1 MMRRRPT
8 EPDVLSCLLPPGA
21 LRSYDLRLIATAFA
35 ERMGGGTGSLND
47 YLTNFGQGV
56 CTMSRKK
63 SLPAAD
69 ALDRKVP
76 AIAGSLMSGTP
87 VGRRTQSSRR
97 AGRGYR
103 GAADGAAFRSAQ
115 CLQEWK

>member
-1 MMRRRPT
+1 MLRRPT
-8 EPDVLSCLLPPGA
+8 DPGVLSCPLPRDA
-21 LRSYDLRLIATAFA
+21 SRFYDLRLTATAFA
-35 ERMGGGTGSLND
+35 ERMIGGLGSLND
-47 YLTNFGQGV
+47 YLTNFGQRV
-56 CTMSRKK
+56 RTMSRKQ

-69 ALDRKVP
+69 AHDRKVQ
-76 AIAGSLMSGTP
+76 AIAGGLMSGTP

-103 GAADGAAFRSAQ
+103 GATEGAAFRSAQ

>member
-1 MMRRRPT
+1 MMRRRATKPG
-8 EPDVLSCLLPPGA
+8 VLSCLLPPDA
-21 LRSYDLRLIATAFA
+21 LRFYDLRLTATACA
-35 ERMGGGTGSLND
+35 ERMGGGTASLND
-47 YLTNFGQGV
+47 YLTNFGQRV

-63 SLPAAD
+63 ILPAAD
-69 ALDRKVP
+69 ALDRK
-76 AIAGSLMSGTP
+76 AHANAGGLMSGTP

-103 GAADGAAFRSAQ
+103 GATDGAAFRSAQ